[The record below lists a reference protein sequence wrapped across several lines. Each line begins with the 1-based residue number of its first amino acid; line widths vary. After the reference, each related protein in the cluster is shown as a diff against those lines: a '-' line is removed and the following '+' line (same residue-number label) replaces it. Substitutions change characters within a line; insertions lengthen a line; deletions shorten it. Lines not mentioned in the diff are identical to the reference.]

1 MNEKRTEA
9 LPLDKRSRAEFVP
22 RPPKIF
28 STSKDQQQT
37 VANKPAL
44 DRGRSILAFL
54 SLLSVLLCALPL
66 IAVALAA
73 LGDTKTI
80 SRLGT
85 TLLPAYALTTLQIM
99 VLVGLGTALIGA
111 GAAWL
116 VTAYEFAGRR
126 VLEIALVIPLA
137 FPAYVL
143 AYAYTDL
150 LDHPGAVQT
159 LLRSIFDWGPRDYWF
174 PEIRSPGG
182 AALMLTLVLYPYVYL
197 ITRAALLM
205 QGLTPFMVAR
215 SLGSS
220 SPRAFFQIAL
230 PMVQPAILGG
240 VLLALMETIAD
251 FGTVAHFG
259 VQTLATGIYTTWF
272 TLGDRTASA
281 QMALGLLAIAL
292 LLLVLERYR
301 KAGEQQLAQDANRK
315 RHSRLHLTGGKAALA
330 AAACGLPV
338 LLGAV
343 IPIIMLVL
351 LAFDS
356 EQNWLSARYLSFAT
370 NSLILAS
377 TAAGFTVLIA
387 VTLSY
392 HRRLSRSPF
401 SRLAM
406 AVGRMGYAVPGGVIA
421 VGLFIPFAA
430 FDNAVDAWARETL
443 GISTGLIFSGS
454 IALLVMAYAIR
465 FLAAALGAWRAGEAI
480 VTRDLDHAAQG
491 MGASTL
497 TILRRIHIPIL
508 TPAALTALLLV
519 FVDTI
524 KELPATLIMRPF
536 GWDTLAVQAYR
547 LAADERLEGAAVPSL
562 VIVMIGLLPVILLC
576 SRMGDKTK

>member
-1 MNEKRTEA
+1 MGKR
-9 LPLDKRSRAEFVP
+9 FGV
-22 RPPKIF
+22 PKIP
-28 STSKDQQQT
+28 S
-37 VANKPAL
+37 
-44 DRGRSILAFL
+44 DRGRSVLALL
-54 SLLSVLLCALPL
+54 SLIFTALCALPL
-66 IAVALAA
+66 VAVFIAAV
-73 LGDTKTI
+73 GDTQTI

-85 TLLPAYALTTLQIM
+85 TLLPGYALTTLQIM
-99 VLVGLGTALIGA
+99 LFVAVGTALIGA

-116 VTAYEFAGRR
+116 VTACEFSGRR
-126 VLEIALVIPLA
+126 VLEIALVLPLA

-159 LLRSIFDWGPRDYWF
+159 LLRSLFDWGPRDYWF

-182 AALMLTLVLYPYVYL
+182 AAIMLTLVLYPYVYL

-220 SPRAFFQIAL
+220 STRAFFQISL

-240 VLLALMETIAD
+240 VLLALMETAAD

-281 QMALGLLAIAL
+281 QMALGLLAIAML
-292 LLLVLERYR
+292 LLTLERYR
-301 KAGEQQLAQDANRK
+301 KAGEAQLAQDANRG
-315 RHSRLHLTGGKAALA
+315 RHPRLHLTGAKAALA
-330 AAACGLPV
+330 VTACALPV

-343 IPIIMLVL
+343 IPVIMLVL

-356 EQNWLSARYLSFAT
+356 EQNWMSARYLGFAS

-377 TAAGFTVLIA
+377 TAAGLTVMIA
-387 VTLSY
+387 VILSY
-392 HRRLSRSPF
+392 NRRLSRGPL

-406 AVGRMGYAVPGGVIA
+406 AIGRMGYAVPGGVIA

-454 IALLVMAYAIR
+454 IALLVMAYSIR

-480 VTRDLDHAAQG
+480 VTRDLDHAAQS
-491 MGASTL
+491 MGASTF
-497 TILRRIHIPIL
+497 TILRRVHIPIL

-576 SRMGDKTK
+576 RRMGHKNR